1 MKFLHPFFLILI
13 FTLNLDAQVFGTAQT
28 LKSGKFSIGINPVIY
43 SNGEDEEGI
52 FGHVGL
58 GLSPGLDLGFKLG
71 LGLRDDT
78 YLGLDLEW
86 VLRHLSPYISISA
99 GAHTWDDIG
108 IDGTFNL
115 TFPLSRQVKLY
126 TGLDMDVIFRENNT
140 DIPLWIPVGID
151 VALRKKMALLIEVEI
166 KVNDDAVYN
175 IFGAG
180 VNFYL

>member
-28 LKSGKFSIGINPVIY
+28 LKSGKFSIGVNPVIY
-43 SNGEDEEGI
+43 DLGDNEEGI

-71 LGLRDDT
+71 LGVGDET

-86 VLRHLSPYISISA
+86 VLRRLSPYISISA
-99 GAHTWDDIG
+99 GAHTWGDIG

-115 TFPLSRQVKLY
+115 TVPLSRQVSLY
-126 TGLDMDVIFRENNT
+126 TGLDMDVVFADDDT
-140 DIPLWIPVGID
+140 HIPLWIPVGID

-166 KVNDDAVYN
+166 KVNDEAYN

-180 VNFYL
+180 LNFYL